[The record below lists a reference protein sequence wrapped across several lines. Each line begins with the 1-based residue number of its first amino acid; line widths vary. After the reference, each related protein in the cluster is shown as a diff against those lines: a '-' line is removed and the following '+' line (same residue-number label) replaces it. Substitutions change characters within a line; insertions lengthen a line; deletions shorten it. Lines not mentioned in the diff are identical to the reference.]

1 MNIAQVLK
9 LEISRISKREAKL
22 LTSTTRSTAIL
33 LKKTTADL
41 KNRLSILEK
50 ANKELQKQ
58 VESLV
63 AAIPKP
69 VEEPE
74 AKGWISGKGVKYL
87 RKKLGITQEE
97 LGKLTG
103 VSLGGVRGWERQTGM
118 LKLKDASKK
127 AIMAVRGIGKVE
139 ARKRLDELGKTIT
152 LDKNHKNPYLKMKKL
167 NIVAK
172 KKALTVVKNAVK
184 RAGLKRRG

>member
-9 LEISRISKREAKL
+9 AEISRISKHEAKL
-22 LTSTTRSTAIL
+22 LTSTTRSTAIQ

-50 ANKELQKQ
+50 SNKELQKQ

-69 VEEPE
+69 VE
-74 AKGWISGKGVKYL
+74 
-87 RKKLGITQEE
+87 TQEE
-97 LGKLTG
+97 LGKLTN
-103 VSLGGVRGWERQTGM
+103 VSLGGVRGWERQQGM

-152 LDKNHKNPYLKMKKL
+152 LDKNHKNPYLKLKKL
-167 NIVAK
+167 NVIAK
-172 KKALTVVKNAVK
+172 KKALTVVKKAVK
-184 RAGLKRRG
+184 RAGLKRRK